1 MNEEG
6 FTLNKI
12 ISESSKT
19 VPTAKSMDLYLS
31 MLRDA
36 ISSSVVAMENNQEA
50 TAAMYIGEADM
61 AMKHIDAIWDVILQR
76 NG

>member
-1 MNEEG
+1 MNDEP
-6 FTLNKI
+6 FTLEKV
-12 ISESSKT
+12 ISEASKT
-19 VPTAKSMDLYLS
+19 VPTAKSMDLYIS
-31 MLRDA
+31 ILRDA

-61 AMKHIDAIWDVILQR
+61 AMKHIGAIWDVIMQR

>member
-1 MNEEG
+1 MQDEQ
-6 FTLNKI
+6 FTLDKI
-12 ISESSKT
+12 ISEASKT
-19 VPTAKSMDLYLS
+19 VPTAKSMDLYLA

-61 AMKHIDAIWDVILQR
+61 VMKHIDAIWNVIMQR

>member
-12 ISESSKT
+12 ISESSKA

>member
-1 MNEEG
+1 MQDEQ
-6 FTLNKI
+6 FTLDKVI
-12 ISESSKT
+12 TEASKT
-19 VPTAKSMDLYLS
+19 VPTAKSMDIYLA

-61 AMKHIDAIWDVILQR
+61 AMKHIDAIWNVIMQR

>member
-1 MNEEG
+1 MQDEQ
-6 FTLNKI
+6 FDLNKI
-12 ISESSKT
+12 ISEASKT

-50 TAAMYIGEADM
+50 TAAMYIGEAYA
-61 AMKHIDAIWDVILQR
+61 AMKHIDAIWSVIMQR

>member
-1 MNEEG
+1 MNDEP
-6 FTLNKI
+6 FTLEKV
-12 ISESSKT
+12 ISEASKT
-19 VPTAKSMDLYLS
+19 VPAAKSMDLYIS
-31 MLRDA
+31 ILRDA

-61 AMKHIDAIWDVILQR
+61 AMKHISAIWDVIMQR